1 MNKALIAVAP
11 PRERKYAVK
20 AKFIALGVALTLV
33 GAQAAQ
39 TSATFDV
46 LIKLQPSTGVCTSS
60 NATGSFGAT
69 VTVVCGT
76 STVTGISAAGGSV
89 MPFVP
94 VHGGAYR
101 FLTHI
106 SRDQLSATLDAY
118 SGVGT
123 STAFRVVSL
132 ADRQY
137 IEMTVGW

>member
-1 MNKALIAVAP
+1 MNKALFAVAQL
-11 PRERKYAVK
+11 RERKYAVK
-20 AKFIALGVALTLV
+20 AKFIALAVALTLV

-39 TSATFDV
+39 TTATFDV

-60 NATGSFGAT
+60 NAAGSFGAT

-76 STVTGISAAGGSV
+76 SNVVGISAAASAT
-89 MPFVP
+89 PFAP

-106 SRDQLSATLDAY
+106 SKDNLSATLDAY